1 MPETHPDV
9 ARRAA
14 AGFRRH
20 RIQPPQ
26 QVEDRHP
33 DPRRIRQAELTRA
46 ALDRIERPREP
57 RLGLLQDEVREIA
70 RILRRRRRPE

>member
-14 AGFRRH
+14 AGLRRH

-33 DPRRIRQAELTRA
+33 DPRGVRQAELART
-46 ALDRIERPREP
+46 ALRHIERPGKA